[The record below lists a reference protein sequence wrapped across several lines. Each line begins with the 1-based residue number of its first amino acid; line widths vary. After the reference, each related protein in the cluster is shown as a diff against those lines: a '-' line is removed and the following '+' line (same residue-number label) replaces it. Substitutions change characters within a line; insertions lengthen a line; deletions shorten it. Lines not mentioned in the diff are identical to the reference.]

1 MPFQS
6 KPTNVSMMNKS
17 QVDRLNEYHSKTRG
31 DWAGKQGKM
40 AALDWLMEKTEPLQ
54 YEMR

>member
-1 MPFQS
+1 MDFFVNFRFF
-6 KPTNVSMMNKS
+6 T

-40 AALDWLMEKTEPLQ
+40 AALGWLMEKAEPFQ